1 SLHQEGC
8 RDHHDG
14 PEHPARRLTRG
25 HFPSPWSVH
34 RHGPNTAPVL
44 SGAVFAF
51 GGRASGPRCT
61 GAPLHAVH
69 WFLAEDRWLPPSG
82 GRRIPSSTG
91 ARAGVTQS
99 FPVRGAL
106 LFPPGRGRA
115 PCAWRSGL
123 FSFRRRPRR
132 VLRDAGSF
140 FGRYRST
147 DTEPVPTRCG
157 QEVELE
163 GVPWRGRTK
172 RPRSPNSRRSSVSP
186 TALC

>member
-1 SLHQEGC
+1 
-8 RDHHDG
+8 
-14 PEHPARRLTRG
+14 PARRLTRG

-44 SGAVFAF
+44 SGAVCAF
-51 GGRASGPRCT
+51 GGSGLRPEVR
-61 GAPLHAVH
+61 GAPLHGVH
-69 WFLAEDRWLPPSG
+69 LFGAEARRLPPAG

-99 FPVRGAL
+99 SPVRCAL
-106 LFPPGRGRA
+106 LLPPGRGRA

-123 FSFRRRPRR
+123 FSFRRRSRR

-147 DTEPVPTRCG
+147 GTDPVPTRCG